1 MSSERWQEPR
11 RRGPGQVGEFAL
23 RWQVAAGGAILLGL
37 LGGLLTARHASDAI
51 ILCVVMAAIIAMA
64 MLGERAF
71 PWAVVIVSVT
81 PWYPFIAE
89 AAEAPI
95 VRQKVLCAA
104 IAAAPLVP
112 WLWSLPLRRSSAR
125 PSRGAL
131 LAGILYLGLAILIY
145 QTLGS
150 VSALI
155 DSTIV
160 GFVFI
165 GVTFLCAR
173 RFGNGDG
180 WLSAA
185 FAGLLLLGLMGAD
198 AYLR

>member
-89 AAEAPI
+89 VAEAPL

-104 IAAAPLVP
+104 IAAAPLLP
-112 WLWSLPLRRSSAR
+112 WLWSLALGGRRTR

-131 LAGILYLGLAILIY
+131 LMAVLFGGLALLIHENLAGLTALIKAGI
-145 QTLGS
+145 
-150 VSALI
+150 
-155 DSTIV
+155 V
-160 GFVFI
+160 GYVLI

-173 RFGNGDG
+173 RFGTQQG
-180 WLSAA
+180 WLAA
-185 FAGLLLLGLMGAD
+185 SFAG
-198 AYLR
+198 